1 MEVEF
6 DEKKLLRVYTDA
18 QATAG
23 HGNAVDR
30 GFRKVVGV
38 ILAATDERD
47 LHALRGLRFER
58 LKGDRSHEWSLRIN
72 DQWRL
77 IIQIR
82 GQAPQKRIA
91 VIAIEDYH

>member
-6 DEKKLLRVYTDA
+6 DDKKLLRVFTDA

-38 ILAATDERD
+38 ILAASDERD
-47 LHALRGLRFER
+47 LRALRGLGYER
-58 LKGDRSHEWSLRIN
+58 LKGNRSHEWAVRIN

-77 IIQIR
+77 IFQFR
-82 GQAPQKRIA
+82 GQAPQKKI
-91 VIAIEDYH
+91 VLMGIEDYH